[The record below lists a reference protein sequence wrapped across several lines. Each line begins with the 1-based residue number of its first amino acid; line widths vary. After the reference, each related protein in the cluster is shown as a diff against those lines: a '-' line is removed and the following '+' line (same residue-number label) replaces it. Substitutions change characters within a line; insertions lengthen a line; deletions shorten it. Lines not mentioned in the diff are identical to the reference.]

1 MDFSYS
7 EEHEIFKKTVRE
19 FCEKKIASKAKEI
32 DEKGE
37 IPDNVIKELAR
48 MGLLGITYS
57 TDYGGSGAD
66 FTTAAIVAE
75 EIARADISMATAVFY
90 LVEAGWS
97 FLFDKYGN
105 QKAKEEIL
113 PRVTCGDAFLGSENY
128 YGEKRR

>member
-7 EEHEIFKKTVRE
+7 EEQILFKRTVRE

-37 IPDNVIKELAR
+37 IPEEVIKDLAR

-66 FTTAAIVAE
+66 FTT
-75 EIARADISMATAVFY
+75 
-90 LVEAGWS
+90 
-97 FLFDKYGN
+97 
-105 QKAKEEIL
+105 
-113 PRVTCGDAFLGSENY
+113 
-128 YGEKRR
+128 